1 MKNFFIILA
10 MKILNLIL
18 KICHKNGGNFLGKI
32 AFDLNPEIFKYF
44 KVNCPVIA
52 VSATNGKTMTNNCIG
67 YTLKTAGNKVVSNV
81 EGNNME
87 TGILSTILKNCTLT
101 GKIKADY
108 LVFEVDES
116 YIPVVFK
123 DFRLDTLVILNFFR
137 DQLDRNGEVESLIL
151 RINEFLKTYN
161 GNLILNNDDPNVA
174 RLGHAN
180 PDNSNV
186 YYFSVDKY
194 KFATEQIKEAGEGKF
209 CPFCKTRLEY
219 EYYQYSHVGKFKCP
233 NCNFGDN
240 EIYKLATNVDLK
252 NRCFDIDGNTYKI
265 NGNSIYLIYNYTAVY
280 SVCSLYDISNDI
292 VKKSFSTFALNNGR
306 LEEIKIHGV
315 PTIIN
320 LAKNPTGSNVSLR
333 ILNED
338 DSKKELL
345 FVLNDNIA
353 DGFDVSWIW
362 DINFNNLNN
371 VSRIITSG
379 TRAYDIAIRI
389 KTSGFPAEKI
399 EPYLNLEDAVNAFY
413 KTNVK
418 KYVIAN
424 YTSLQPTRHE
434 LKKFNETNKNNNV
447 TDVETS
453 DTSKKEEIK
462 ANIENTEIDTKE
474 ALQSVD
480 NTDNSEN
487 QDNKDKSIKILYL
500 YPDMLELYGDYGNI
514 QVLKYRI
521 ESRGYKAIIDRYS
534 IGNAA
539 PNFNDYDIVFAGGG
553 ADNEQSIL
561 AEDLVKYKDN
571 IKEAVNNG
579 VFFLLICGAYQLF
592 GKYYKGVEGNII
604 PGLEIFDY
612 YTVANPDRKKRCIGN
627 IVIDTTLD
635 ANINIEKSANSNEY
649 SSDNIDTLNLKTKV
663 IGFENHGGQTF
674 DISNSFGNVLFGN
687 GNKFGDSAEGFFENN
702 VIATYLHGPL
712 LSKNPELCDFIIKYC
727 LNRKYNENIELV
739 PLNDEFENLC
749 REQLLNRFLGKK

>member
-10 MKILNLIL
+10 MKILNIIL

-32 AFDLNPEIFKYF
+32 AYDWNPEIFKYF
-44 KVNCPVIA
+44 KVSCPVIA

-67 YTLKTAGNKVVSNV
+67 YTLKTAGNKVISNV

-101 GKIKADY
+101 GKIKTDY

-151 RINEFLKTYN
+151 RINEFLKNYN

-174 RLGHAN
+174 RLGQAN
-180 PDNSNV
+180 PSNKNV

-194 KFATEQIKEAGEGKF
+194 QFATEQIKEAGEGKF
-209 CPFCKTRLEY
+209 CPFCKSRLEY

-280 SVCSLYDISNDI
+280 SVCSLYGISNNI
-292 VKKSFSTFALNNGR
+292 VKKAFSTFALNNGR
-306 LEEIKIHGV
+306 LEEIKINNV

-338 DSKKELL
+338 DDKKELL

-389 KTSGFPAEKI
+389 KTSGFPTEKI
-399 EPYLNLEDAVNAFY
+399 EPYLNLEDAVKALY

-434 LKKFNETNKNNNV
+434 LKKFDETNKNNI
-447 TDVETS
+447 VENIAFTNQENSNNISS
-453 DTSKKEEIK
+453 D
-462 ANIENTEIDTKE
+462 IDTIRQNNE
-474 ALQSVD
+474 
-480 NTDNSEN
+480 TNSDCPN
-487 QDNKDKSIKILYL
+487 CLKILYL

-521 ESRGYKAIIDRYS
+521 ESRGYQAIIDRYS
-534 IGNAA
+534 IGDDA

-561 AEDLVKYKDN
+561 AEDLVKYKEN
-571 IKEAVNNG
+571 IQEAVRNG

-592 GKYYKGVEGNII
+592 GKYYKGVDGNII
-604 PGLEIFDY
+604 PGLEVFDY

-627 IVIDTTLD
+627 IVID
-635 ANINIEKSANSNEY
+635 ANLN
-649 SSDNIDTLNLKTKV
+649 NLKTKV

-674 DISNSFGNVLFGN
+674 DISNSFGKVLFGN
-687 GNKFGDSAEGFFENN
+687 GNKFGDSEEGFFENN

-712 LSKNPELCDFIIKYC
+712 LSKNPELCDYIIKYC
-727 LNRKYNENIELV
+727 LDRKYNENVELE

-749 REQLLNRFLGKK
+749 REQLLNRFLN